1 MPSCCSA
8 FESAADQQFNQ
19 RKVAQ
24 ELKRYRENGPGPT
37 TRMLVDG
44 IAQSGALSGTV
55 LDVGSGI
62 GALTLALLD
71 RGAASAIAVDA
82 STAYVGVARE
92 EAGRRGRTDAI
103 QFVHADFVE
112 SASQLPSAS
121 VVALDRVVC
130 CYPSWQRLLEAAL
143 GHAERCLA
151 LSYPRDA
158 WYVRLGMT
166 LENSQRWIARSS
178 FRTFVHPIPK
188 IEETIRRA
196 GFERSSRRETWMW
209 SIDVYLR
216 RANSQ

>member
-1 MPSCCSA
+1 MPGCCSA
-8 FESAADQQFNQ
+8 FESAADRQFNQ

-24 ELKRYRENGPGPT
+24 ELKRYREKGPGPT
-37 TRMLVDG
+37 TRLLTDG

-62 GALTLALLD
+62 GALTLVLLE
-71 RGAASAIAVDA
+71 RGAANAIEVDA
-82 STAYVGVARE
+82 STAYVDVARE
-92 EAGRRGRTDAI
+92 EAGRRGQTDAI

-112 SASQLPSAS
+112 RASQLPSAH

-130 CYPSWQRLLEAAL
+130 CYPSWERPLDAAL

-151 LSYPRDA
+151 LSYPRDM

-166 LENSQRWIARSS
+166 LENGQRWLARNS

-188 IEETIRRA
+188 IKETIRRA
-196 GFERSSRRETWMW
+196 GFGLSSRRETWIW
-209 SIDVYLR
+209 SVDVYLR
-216 RANSQ
+216 RSNSQ